1 MLHILWQFLA
11 FVAANPTRCKAS
23 CLVVLVLIVEWS
35 GCANMIRP
43 MTSNVSAL
51 SSVVAK
57 SHQAIHFVSSAPSIH
72 SVRRVFPS
80 TAGSQPCPPAPFRNL
95 SGLRLTQELPFT
107 RFWPFL
113 IQASETTA
121 VATGPWLSTVYH
133 VRACKRYYG
142 LIRQSDELRPAW
154 LYRPT
159 LAGLCPCRAVRLTF
173 PSLAVVYGR
182 ACPSRGLPR
191 PESALQSL
199 LGRHQARRPNLRR
212 RTRHRLRRS
221 LDPMLRRQALELH
234 RNRPGQRHRIL
245 VSRPRHRRGRPQRL
259 ERPRQQTRLLNS
271 AQFPGRG
278 WRFRPGPAGAVKGLG
293 PGSSAKQQGSTI
305 EDGFQKIGPAMPTV
319 SRIQPR
325 ATPWVHQPK
334 TLSALKA
341 RLILRPTSRQPEAER
356 TLV

>member
-1 MLHILWQFLA
+1 MLHKFWQFLA

-113 IQASETTA
+113 IQASGTA
-121 VATGPWLSTVYH
+121 ALPTGPWLSTVYH

-154 LYRPT
+154 LYRLT

-173 PSLAVVYGR
+173 PSLAVVCGR
-182 ACPSRGLPR
+182 ACPSRGLPQ
-191 PESALQSL
+191 PESAI
-199 LGRHQARRPNLRR
+199 ATRPNHPLPRQDL
-212 RTRHRLRRS
+212 HLQVCQRLK
-221 LDPMLRRQALELH
+221 AAH
-234 RNRPGQRHRIL
+234 RNCFLARPLLLDAARVKTERSPGVHSTALVRHHVVYR
-245 VSRPRHRRGRPQRL
+245 
-259 ERPRQQTRLLNS
+259 
-271 AQFPGRG
+271 
-278 WRFRPGPAGAVKGLG
+278 
-293 PGSSAKQQGSTI
+293 
-305 EDGFQKIGPAMPTV
+305 
-319 SRIQPR
+319 
-325 ATPWVHQPK
+325 
-334 TLSALKA
+334 
-341 RLILRPTSRQPEAER
+341 
-356 TLV
+356 